1 MINNNVT
8 LLASCR
14 QKLENLKRRKYVCV
28 LQKTGVLGENHRLA
42 ASHGQIL
49 SHNVV
54 MSTHRH
60 GRESNKR
67 KIVFTWGW

>member
-1 MINNNVT
+1 MEKI
-8 LLASCR
+8 
-14 QKLENLKRRKYVCV
+14 
-28 LQKTGVLGENHRLA
+28 GVLGENHRLA
-42 ASHGQIL
+42 ASHGQML

-67 KIVFTWGW
+67 KIVFTWGR